1 MILGFLELSLLVWLR
16 NDQTY
21 QKTLMPDQEETPE
34 TGNTDN
40 LEDHPF
46 TALGLSERVV
56 RAVASSGYQQPTN
69 IQAQAIP
76 VVLSGRDV
84 IGSSQTGTG
93 KTAAFALPVI
103 SNLVKHGKFRVLVLE
118 PTRELADQVNDAFRT
133 YAKYTNLKT
142 VLIQGGVGYGRQK
155 EILASGV
162 DIVVATPGRLLDHH
176 QQRTISFKD
185 IEIVILDEVDR
196 MLDMG
201 FLPDVKRIVKLT
213 PKKRQTLFFSATI
226 PSEIEYLAQWSLTN
240 PFTIDAGQRRSA
252 AETVSHSLY
261 PVAREQKME
270 LLIRILD
277 DLNYESILIFTERKL
292 DAEVVARKLEKNGHE
307 AITLHSDRSQK
318 ERKQAL
324 DGFKSGAHKIM
335 IATDV
340 AGRGLDITGISHVI
354 NYDVPRNPENY
365 VHRIGRTGRANT
377 EGDAIT
383 LFSADE
389 MDPVKAIEA
398 YLGEPLKRET
408 IENFEYAFTTLLQTQ
423 EVSRPVRRGRNRGY
437 IPADTMPFNLKGRRR

>member
-1 MILGFLELSLLVWLR
+1 MSES
-16 NDQTY
+16 
-21 QKTLMPDQEETPE
+21 EETPANE
-34 TGNTDN
+34 SQDSI
-40 LEDHPF
+40 DSHPF
-46 TALGLSERVV
+46 KALGLSDKVV
-56 RAVASSGYQQPTN
+56 RAVVHSGYETPSS
-69 IQAQAIP
+69 IQSQAIP
-76 VVLSGRDV
+76 VVLEGRDV

-103 SNLVKHGKFRVLVLE
+103 SNLESHGKFRVLVLE
-118 PTRELADQVNDAFRT
+118 PTRELADQVNDAFRK
-133 YAKYTNLKT
+133 YGKYTNLKT
-142 VLIQGGVGYGRQK
+142 VLIQGGVGFGRQK

-162 DIVVATPGRLLDHH
+162 DIVVATPGRLLDHY
-176 QQRTISFKD
+176 QQKTISFKD
-185 IEIVILDEVDR
+185 IQVVVLDEVDR

-240 PFTIDAGQRRSA
+240 PFTIDVGQRRSA
-252 AETVSHSLY
+252 AETVKHCVY

-270 LLIRILD
+270 LLIRLLKD
-277 DLNYESILIFTERKL
+277 VNYESVLIFTERKL
-292 DAEVVARKLEKNGHE
+292 DAEVVARKLENSGHKV
-307 AITLHSDRSQK
+307 ITLHSDRTQK

-324 DGFKSGAHKIM
+324 DGFKSGEHKIM

-340 AGRGLDITGISHVI
+340 AGRGLDVSGISHVF
-354 NYDVPRNPENY
+354 NYDVPRNAENY

-377 EGDAIT
+377 EGDAMT

-389 MDPVKAIEA
+389 MDQVKAIET
-398 YLGEPLKRET
+398 YIEEPLERVVLED
-408 IENFEYAFTTLLQTQ
+408 FEYAFTTLLQKQ

-437 IPADTMPFNLKGRRR
+437 VPADTMPMNMKGRRR

>member
-1 MILGFLELSLLVWLR
+1 MSES
-16 NDQTY
+16 
-21 QKTLMPDQEETPE
+21 EETPATE
-34 TGNTDN
+34 PQDS
-40 LEDHPF
+40 LDDHPF
-46 TALGLSERVV
+46 KALGLSDKVV
-56 RAVASSGYQQPTN
+56 RAVANGGYVQPTN

-76 VVLSGRDV
+76 VVLEKRDV

-103 SNLVKHGKFRVLVLE
+103 SNLVKHGKFRCLVLE
-118 PTRELADQVNDAFRT
+118 PTRELADQVNDAFRK
-133 YAKYTNLKT
+133 YGKYTNLKT
-142 VLIQGGVGYGRQK
+142 ALIQGGVGFGRQK
-155 EILASGV
+155 EILANGV
-162 DIVVATPGRLLDHH
+162 DVVVATPGRLLDHY
-176 QQRTISFKD
+176 QQKTINFRD

-213 PKKRQTLFFSATI
+213 PKNRQTLFFSATI

-240 PFTIDAGQRRSA
+240 PFTIDVGQRRSA
-252 AETVSHSLY
+252 AETVNHCLY

-270 LLIRILD
+270 LLIHL
-277 DLNYESILIFTERKL
+277 LKGVNYESVLIFTERKL
-292 DAEVVARKLEKNGHE
+292 DAEVVARKLENNNHE
-307 AITLHSDRSQK
+307 VITLHSDRTQK

-324 DGFKSGAHKIM
+324 EGFKSGEHKIM

-354 NYDVPRNPENY
+354 NYDVPRNAENY

-389 MDPVKAIEA
+389 MDQAKAIEA
-398 YLGEPLKRET
+398 YIEEPLKRIVLED
-408 IENFEYAFTTLLQTQ
+408 FEYAFTTLLQKQ

-437 IPADTMPFNLKGRRR
+437 VPADTMPFNLKGRRR